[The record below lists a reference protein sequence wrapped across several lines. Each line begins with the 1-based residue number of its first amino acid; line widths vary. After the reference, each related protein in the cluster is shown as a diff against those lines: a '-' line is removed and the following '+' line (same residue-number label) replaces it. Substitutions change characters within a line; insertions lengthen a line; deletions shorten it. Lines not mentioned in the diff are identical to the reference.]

1 MERVTA
7 AERRSAGAEEYA
19 ELSRRVRERGLM
31 ERQPAYYARKMLTTA
46 AMLAASAWI
55 LLAVDNPWLQ
65 LLNAVFMAFAF
76 GQVGY
81 IGHDAGHL
89 GIFRSS
95 RANRLAGYAAS
106 TLMGVSSSW
115 WMTVHGQ
122 HHREPNNLDEDP
134 HTMIPVLAFSA
145 ERAERLGGLLRRAAA
160 YQAFYF
166 IPLLTL
172 EALGMRLASA
182 RFLLAGWRSRDG
194 VLEASL
200 LGLHAAAYGGLVLY
214 ALGPLEGLAFAA
226 VHQAAFGVYYGMAFA
241 PNHKGML
248 ELDPDSPLDFVRAQ
262 VLTTR
267 NVRPGRVVDL
277 LYGGLNYQIEHHL
290 FTMMPRNRLGRAR
303 PIVREFCRERG
314 IPYHETGVFRSY
326 AEILG
331 HLHRV
336 TAGLRGRPPAAAA
349 GTAGG

>member
-1 MERVTA
+1 MTG
-7 AERRSAGAEEYA
+7 AGEFA
-19 ELSRRVRERGLM
+19 ELAGRIRERGLLD
-31 ERQPAYYARKMLTTA
+31 RQPAYYAMKMLTA
-46 AMLAASAWI
+46 AGMLAGSAWF
-55 LLAVDNPWLQ
+55 LLAVDSLALQ
-65 LLNAVFMAFAF
+65 LANAAFLAFVF
-76 GQVGY
+76 GQIGY

-89 GIFRSS
+89 AICRSA
-95 RANRLAGYAAS
+95 RGNRLAGYVAS

-115 WMTVHGQ
+115 WMSVHNQ

-145 ERAERLGGLLRRAAA
+145 ERAEQLRGILRRAAA

-172 EALGMRLASA
+172 EAPSMMWNSIKFLA
-182 RFLLAGWRSRDG
+182 AGPGSRG
-194 VLEASL
+194 KGLEAAL
-200 LGLHAAAYGGLVLY
+200 LGLHAAVYGGMALY
-214 ALGPLEGLAFAA
+214 ALGPLGGLAFVL
-226 VHQAAFGVYYGMAFA
+226 VHQALFGVYYGMVFA

-248 ELDPDSPLDFVRAQ
+248 VLDPDNPLDFVRTQ

-267 NVRPGRVVDL
+267 NVRPGRVVDF

-303 PIVREFCRERG
+303 PIVKEFCRQRG
-314 IPYHETGVFRSY
+314 IPYHETGVLRSY

-336 TAGLRGRPPAAAA
+336 TAGLRGRAA
-349 GTAGG
+349 GAAVGTTRG